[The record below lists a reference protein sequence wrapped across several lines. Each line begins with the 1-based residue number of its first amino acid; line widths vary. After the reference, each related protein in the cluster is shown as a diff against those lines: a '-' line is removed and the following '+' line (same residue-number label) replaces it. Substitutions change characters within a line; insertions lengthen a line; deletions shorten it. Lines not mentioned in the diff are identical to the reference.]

1 MTVCLAGIRV
11 LDLSRILAGPW
22 ATQLLADLGAEVIK
36 VERPGDG
43 DDTRSWGPPFV
54 SGVDEGD
61 LFSAYY
67 LAANRGK
74 KSIVVDLSSQE
85 GREIIATLARA
96 SDIIVENFSISV
108 AKRLGFDYARLSAIN
123 PRLIYCSITGFG
135 QTGPHKDKPGYD
147 LLVQAMGGLMSITGS
162 PDGEPMKVGVAVADL
177 LTGLYATVAILAALN
192 ERHSSGLGQHIDLA
206 LLDVQI
212 ATLANQGM
220 NYLASG
226 KAPARSGNTH
236 PNIVPYQAFA
246 TCDGHIVV
254 GVGNDVQF
262 ARLAAVLGL
271 PALSTDPRFATN
283 TARVTNR
290 AALIP
295 ILSEMIGSWP
305 KRDLLRALEE
315 ERIPAG
321 PINAMDEVFA
331 DPQIEARGLV
341 IEQHLTDGKPPV
353 KILGN
358 PIRLSRTPVRY
369 DKPPPRLGAHTEE
382 ILRDEFGMPQ
392 SKLAELIEQGVV
404 ARNGERTR

>member
-1 MTVCLAGIRV
+1 MTVCLPGIRV

-135 QTGPHKDKPGYD
+135 QTGPHKDRPGYD
-147 LLVQAMGGLMSITGS
+147 LLVQAMGGLMSITGA

-295 ILSEMIGSWP
+295 ILSKMIGSWP

-341 IEQHLTDGKPPV
+341 IEQHLADGQPPV
-353 KILGN
+353 KIRAN